1 MRVETEL
8 APCRGLANTPPA
20 SRSARPAG
28 SLLSVVSRL
37 CGLHAQVMS
46 CAELIVW
53 SRVEGL
59 NQGVVQRALL
69 RPRVYRPQGW
79 ISPVLLVNGFMQG
92 TWRHEMGSRGLEVVV
107 QPFGTLPAWVRRAA
121 AEEAGWLAGFLDNR
135 LRFHWKA

>member
-1 MRVETEL
+1 MAGQEL
-8 APCRGLANTPPA
+8 DAQDPSRFHPA
-20 SRSARPAG
+20 DPACPAHPAPAG

-121 AEEAGWLAGFLDNR
+121 AEEAGRLAGFLD
-135 LRFHWKA
+135 